1 MMPCPENNNVIIR
14 KNSVDKT
21 QAKLTVLP
29 TWMMLQLDK
38 WLSDKPTG
46 MAVITIEVHAN
57 QGGIGGISRGFAI
70 KEGM

>member
-1 MMPCPENNNVIIR
+1 MNCETVIR
-14 KNSVDKT
+14 KTSADKT
-21 QAKLTVLP
+21 QAKLSVLP

-38 WLSDKPTG
+38 WLTDKPTG

>member
-1 MMPCPENNNVIIR
+1 MKCETAIIR
-14 KNSVDKT
+14 KTSSDKT
-21 QAKLTVLP
+21 QAKLSVLP

-38 WLSDKPTG
+38 WLTDKPTG

>member
-1 MMPCPENNNVIIR
+1 MNRDIVIR
-14 KNSVDKT
+14 KTSTDKT
-21 QAKLTVLP
+21 QSRLSVLP

-38 WLSDKPTG
+38 WLTDKPTG